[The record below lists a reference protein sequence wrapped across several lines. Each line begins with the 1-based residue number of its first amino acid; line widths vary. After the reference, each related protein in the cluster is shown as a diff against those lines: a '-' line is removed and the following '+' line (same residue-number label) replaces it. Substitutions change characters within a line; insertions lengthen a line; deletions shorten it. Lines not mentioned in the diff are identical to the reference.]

1 MVLLGLAHAI
11 GRGPA
16 SRDPMTELDA
26 IDRTLVTLLQAD
38 GRTPH
43 AELGRAVGLA
53 VSSVNERVRKLVERG
68 VITGTHVHVAP
79 EALGLDLLAF
89 VFVGWSH
96 PGVEPR
102 FLTRMAGEPS
112 VLECH
117 HVTGAWNYLMKVRVR
132 NTRMLE
138 AFLASVVKAVE
149 GIERTETLIVL
160 SSPKE
165 TSALAPHPPEWAR

>member
-1 MVLLGLAHAI
+1 MI
-11 GRGPA
+11 
-16 SRDPMTELDA
+16 DLDA
-26 IDRTLVTLLQAD
+26 IDRKLVTILQAD

-43 AELGRAVGLA
+43 AELGKAVGLA

-68 VITGTHVHVAP
+68 VITGTHVHVSP
-79 EALGLDLLAF
+79 EALGLELLAI
-89 VFVGWSH
+89 VFVGWSN
-96 PGVEPR
+96 PDVETR
-102 FLTRMAGEPS
+102 FLARIADEPA

-117 HVTGAWNYLMKVRVR
+117 HVTGGWNYFLKVRVR

-138 AFLASVVKAVE
+138 AFLGAVVKGVA

-165 TSALAPHPPEWAR
+165 TTTLYADPPDWAR

>member
-1 MVLLGLAHAI
+1 M
-11 GRGPA
+11 
-16 SRDPMTELDA
+16 SELDA
-26 IDRTLVTLLQAD
+26 IDRKLVTMLQAD

-43 AELGRAVGLA
+43 AELGKAVGLA

-68 VITGTHVHVAP
+68 VITGIHAHVAP
-79 EALGLDLLAF
+79 EALGLELLAI
-89 VFVGWSH
+89 VFVGWSN
-96 PGVEPR
+96 PDVEGR
-102 FLTRMAGEPS
+102 FLGRIAGEPA

-117 HVTGAWNYLMKVRVR
+117 HVTGAWNYLLKVRVK

-138 AFLASVVKAVE
+138 AFLGSVIKAVD

-165 TSALAPHPPEWAR
+165 TSALAPEPPAWAR

>member
-1 MVLLGLAHAI
+1 M
-11 GRGPA
+11 
-16 SRDPMTELDA
+16 SELDA
-26 IDRTLVTLLQAD
+26 IDRKLVTMLQAD

-43 AELGRAVGLA
+43 AELGKAVGLA

-68 VITGTHVHVAP
+68 VITGTHVRVAP
-79 EALGLDLLAF
+79 EALGLELLAF
-89 VFVGWSH
+89 VFVGWSN
-96 PGVEPR
+96 PGDEPR
-102 FLTRMAGEPS
+102 FLGRVADEAA

-117 HVTGAWNYLMKVRVR
+117 HVTGAWNYLMKVRIR

-138 AFLASVVKAVE
+138 AFLASVVKSVE

-165 TSALAPHPPEWAR
+165 TSALDPEPPAWAR